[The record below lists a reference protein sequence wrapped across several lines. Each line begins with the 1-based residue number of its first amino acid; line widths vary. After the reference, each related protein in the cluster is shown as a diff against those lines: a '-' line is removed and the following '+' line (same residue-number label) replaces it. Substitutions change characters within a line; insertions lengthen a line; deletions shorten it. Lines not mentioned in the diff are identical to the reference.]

1 MNKNIGSQNNV
12 FKKWQTVLAD
22 DCRSR
27 ENIERIHII
36 VYF

>member
-22 DCRSR
+22 DCR
-27 ENIERIHII
+27 RITEKILSEFI
-36 VYF
+36 